1 MDILKKF
8 KENNLAKVNI
18 SQQRKNLWN
27 VFISLQLTKNDAEF
41 LPIEISSKKVRE
53 NKVDFS
59 TVKITS
65 KK

>member
-41 LPIEISSKKVRE
+41 LPI
-53 NKVDFS
+53 
-59 TVKITS
+59 KIT
-65 KK
+65 

>member
-1 MDILKKF
+1 MDILEKF
-8 KENNLAKVNI
+8 KENNLAKVNF
-18 SQQRKNLWN
+18 SQQRKNPWN
-27 VFISLQLTKNDAEF
+27 VFISLQLTKNDVEF
-41 LPIEISSKKVRE
+41 SLIEYSSKKVRA

>member
-59 TVKITS
+59 TVKIAS